1 MLTPPRVH
9 SRRSLHNP
17 LRDTGKWAPLPS
29 RQAPSGPHTQ
39 RLGANSLSSLRLH
52 HRSSTRAPSPQTM
65 SPQKS
70 RQLGPARHLA
80 GRGTL
85 LAGAKDTCG
94 EGRGA
99 LGGRSPCLMRTG
111 SLRKALTSGVAS
123 EMHPRPKNA
132 SWAEPLYG
140 SSQRGC
146 PMAGTGRVGCLN
158 RRAVGVQS
166 RGSGASAAPTH
177 QGTLRNGVKCR
188 EGSVRCKTADCISCQ
203 EKLPKKH
210 RHAKNTW
217 LPGPAHV
224 RKVRS

>member
-1 MLTPPRVH
+1 MH

-29 RQAPSGPHTQ
+29 RQAPSGPHT
-39 RLGANSLSSLRLH
+39 RRFGANSLSSLRRH
-52 HRSSTRAPSPQTM
+52 HRSSTRAPSPQKM

-80 GRGTL
+80 GREHATGWSQGHLRGGLGT
-85 LAGAKDTCG
+85 
-94 EGRGA
+94 

-111 SLRKALTSGVAS
+111 SLRKDLTSGVAL

-132 SWAEPLYG
+132 SWAEPLHG

-146 PMAGTGRVGCLN
+146 PVAGTGRAGCLK

-166 RGSGASAAPTH
+166 RGSGVSAAPTH

-203 EKLPKKH
+203 EKLPKKL